1 MDAQAATADTSAK
14 IRPVSPLNGQPVPI
28 PPRDARRNTR
38 VAKTIREAIEY
49 ACRPGACHPKGLAG
63 WLIDRANG
71 GVADRQIFAGMV
83 AKVLPAQIAAQGA
96 GTVVVN
102 LGWLQGRDLG
112 TNVTLTAQPERNSL
126 ILQSDNRV
134 AIPNDAE
141 LTETDHQADNAD
153 PLPPFNRQEGGG

>member
-1 MDAQAATADTSAK
+1 MNAQAATADTSAK
-14 IRPVSPLNGQPVPI
+14 TRPVSPLNGQPVPI
-28 PPRDARRNTR
+28 PPRDGRRNTR

-49 ACRPGACHPKGLAG
+49 ACKPGACHPKGLAG

-112 TNVTLTAQPERNSL
+112 ASVTLTAQGERKSL
-126 ILQSDNRV
+126 ILDADKRITDPQDPESA
-134 AIPNDAE
+134 AI
-141 LTETDHQADNAD
+141 AD
-153 PLPPFNRQEGGG
+153 PLPP